1 MSYQMQLFGFGL
13 LGLGL
18 GFGIGVSYVA
28 WATRTL
34 ETRLRQAK
42 AQWSACAAD
51 CVRWHRDLINTRTS
65 LSAKNFRLR
74 GTITHLRRQIRELE
88 VPHEVVQPRPVAPAG
103 AARSESEQARAAG
116 AAPSPWESASGGE
129 PSGAVPNEYSPAS
142 AEAMMRLWR
151 ESGTGIGVYVRLP
164 NGNEPVYM
172 GGMHDKVASSDTI
185 EIAIGWL
192 TQLKYEALLQEKG
205 VPHGGHA

>member
-1 MSYQMQLFGFGL
+1 MSYQMQLFSFGMVGL
-13 LGLGL
+13 AVGLTLGLMYGGCADRRL
-18 GFGIGVSYVA
+18 Q
-28 WATRTL
+28 ATI
-34 ETRLRQAK
+34 A
-42 AQWSACAAD
+42 
-51 CVRWHRDLINTRTS
+51 
-65 LSAKNFRLR
+65 
-74 GTITHLRRQIRELE
+74 HLRRRIRELE
-88 VPHEVVQPRPVAPAG
+88 VPHEVVQSRPPAPVGPASTEGKQAG
-103 AARSESEQARAAG
+103 TAG
-116 AAPSPWESASGGE
+116 VAPSPWESSSGGE
-129 PSGAVPNEYSPAS
+129 PSGVVPNEYSPAS